1 MEAVMKRMSLAVLM
15 SLIILALV
23 GCGGDGSSGPP
34 PPPPIVTQILSD
46 PVYDGDILQDSTG
59 LHLTQGTAQSY
70 FAGIDPVTAGEYRAF
85 LDFPLTGANGV
96 PGNASIVSATLDIVV
111 NNVSLQSPLD
121 NLPIR
126 IELVSI
132 PGLLLVPDDF
142 DRTFLPAIDFVTIQP
157 PISSADIGIHVAID
171 VTPLMLDAQRLG
183 LLDFQVRILEDL
195 VAAPPGLMEINDTTG
210 SLRGDLAPLLQVK
223 YF

>member
-1 MEAVMKRMSLAVLM
+1 MKRTSLAVLM
-15 SLIILALV
+15 SLIILSLV

-46 PVYDGDILQDSTG
+46 PVYDADILQDSTG
-59 LHLTQGTAQSY
+59 TLTLTQGTAQSY
-70 FAGIDPVTAGEYRAF
+70 FAGIDPATGAEYRAF
-85 LDFPLTGANGV
+85 LDFPLTGTNGV

-111 NNVSLQSPLD
+111 NNVTLLSPND
-121 NLPIR
+121 TLPIR

-132 PGLLLVPDDF
+132 PGLILVPDDF
-142 DRTFLPAIDFVTIQP
+142 SRTFQPAINFTTIEP

-183 LLDFQVRILEDL
+183 LQDFQVRILQDL

>member
-1 MEAVMKRMSLAVLM
+1 MKRTSLAVLM

-46 PVYDGDILQDSTG
+46 PAFDGDISSDSINTPVV
-59 LHLTQGTAQSY
+59 TQGSLQSY
-70 FAGIDPVTAGEYRAF
+70 LAGIDPAPGGLEYRAF

-111 NNVSLQSPLD
+111 NNVILQSPND
-121 NLPIR
+121 TLPIR
-126 IELVSI
+126 IQLVSI
-132 PGLLLVPDDF
+132 PGLTLFPSDF
-142 DRTFLPAIDFVTIQP
+142 DLSLQPAINFTTIEP

-183 LLDFQVRILEDL
+183 LQDFQVRILEDL